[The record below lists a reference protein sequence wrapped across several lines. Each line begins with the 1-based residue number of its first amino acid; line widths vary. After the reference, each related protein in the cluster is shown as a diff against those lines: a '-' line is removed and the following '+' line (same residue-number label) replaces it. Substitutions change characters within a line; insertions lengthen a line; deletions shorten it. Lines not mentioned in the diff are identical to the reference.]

1 MDFTICFIS
10 YSVACF
16 LKSRS
21 KQFGLITILGASKKQ
36 LNKLIFLENMVVG
49 FISIITGI
57 ILGLVFSKF
66 FLDIANKVIGVT
78 DFTFYFPIQAIVVT
92 VIALGLVFLSIAFFT
107 PKLIRKKEVVRLL
120 KTEVTGE
127 EASEVTALPY
137 YLFHLSGLVDRC
149 FCRQNTDG
157 ERHTGQA
164 LLTSVCHAFY
174 GCSSG
179 HICCLHME
187 CA

>member
-1 MDFTICFIS
+1 MFYF

-36 LNKLIFLENMVVG
+36 LNNLIFLENMVVG
-49 FISIITGI
+49 FVSIITGI

-92 VIALGLVFLSIAFFT
+92 MIALGLVFLSIAFFT

-127 EASEVTALPY
+127 EPQKLLPF
-137 YLFHLSGLVDRC
+137 LIIFFILVV
-149 FCRQNTDG
+149 
-157 ERHTGQA
+157 
-164 LLTSVCHAFY
+164 LLTGVFAGKTQILAKDIQESFITSFAMLFTVVLGTY
-174 GCSSG
+174 
-179 HICCLHME
+179 CCLHME